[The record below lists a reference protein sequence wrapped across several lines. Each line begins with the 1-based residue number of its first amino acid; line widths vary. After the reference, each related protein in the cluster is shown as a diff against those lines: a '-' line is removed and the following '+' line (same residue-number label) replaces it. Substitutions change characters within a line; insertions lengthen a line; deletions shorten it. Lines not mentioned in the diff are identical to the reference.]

1 MAIFKPNNAGH
12 RYGIDLNLPIDQA
25 AISNGIA
32 VSHLPGADPLTST
45 IATRGFAGVLAQS
58 VDANTTGAIQ
68 TVHVA
73 ITADGEE
80 EVLLG
85 GTVASVG
92 QPLTI
97 NSVNRFIVATTGT
110 AIWARAKETGAS
122 GDKIIARLG
131 YEGLVP

>member
-1 MAIFKPNNAGH
+1 MAQFKPNNAG
-12 RYGIDLNLPIDQA
+12 RRIGIDLNLPIGQA
-25 AISNGIA
+25 AISNGLA

-45 IATRGFAGVLAQS
+45 IATKGFFGVLNIPI
-58 VDANTTGAIQ
+58 DANTTGAVKV
-68 TVHVA
+68 VHVSC
-73 ITADGEE
+73 TTDGEE

-85 GTVASVG
+85 GTVSSVG

-110 AIWARAKETGAS
+110 AIWARARETGAS

-131 YEGLVP
+131 YEGVVA